1 MQIVQY
7 IIVGLIL
14 VAAIG
19 IIIKNVINERKSTD
33 AENDTLG
40 WKWGI
45 IYYNPRDKRIILLNR
60 IGLGIT
66 FNFAHPISI
75 LITIGILIFILLNLI
90 VALS

>member
-7 IIVGLIL
+7 IIIGLIL

-19 IIIKNVINERKSTD
+19 LIIINATTERKNTQV
-33 AENDTLG
+33 ENETSG

-45 IYYNPRDKRIILLNR
+45 IYYNARDKRIILPNR

-75 LITIGILIFILLNLI
+75 LITVGIFIFILLNLI